1 MRASP
6 SAELQSLQDIEPWKI
21 YRNKVEIQAEIGVGG
36 WGSVS
41 KGTVRVAGK
50 TYHDLLP
57 AS

>member
-1 MRASP
+1 MR
-6 SAELQSLQDIEPWKI
+6 AELQSLQDIEPWKI
-21 YRNKVEIQAEIGVGG
+21 SRNKVTVEIQAEIGVGG

-41 KGTVRVAGK
+41 KGTVRVAVK